1 LSLYTIGD
9 LHLSLGSEKPMDIF
23 GGWENYVEKLLVNWN
38 SKIKADDT
46 VVLVGDLSWAVTLQ
60 QAEKDFSFVNSLPGK
75 KIILKGNH
83 DYWWT
88 TKNKMEKFYVEKG
101 FNTLNILHNNHYQYE
116 KYGICGTRGWINE
129 TVVESDKKVLLRE
142 AGRLNTSIV
151 SAKNQGLIPIVFL
164 HYPPIYATNY
174 NYEILEVLH
183 NHDIKQ
189 CYYGHI
195 HGKSCDYAI
204 NGERDGINYT
214 LISSDYLQFSPK
226 KIKWFM

>member
-1 LSLYTIGD
+1 MSLYTIGD

-88 TKNKMEKFYVEKG
+88 TKNKMEKFYVEKK

-226 KIKWFM
+226 KIK